1 MNENDLAVKIT
12 LLEGKK
18 ISINVAQVKELLK
31 IILLELALMEES
43 ELLNLLR
50 KHRERFIKFIEEEG

>member
-18 ISINVAQVKELLK
+18 ISMNIAQAKELLK
-31 IILLELALMEES
+31 IILLELALMEENEVS
-43 ELLNLLR
+43 NLLR
-50 KHRERFIKFIEEEG
+50 KHRERFLRFIEEEN